1 MRFSKNTSTILS
13 TISIVIAIV
22 TVALSIYTTRVLKQ
36 RIRYLTVQNAGAGDK
51 LSAVL
56 RVLKNSY
63 VDTLNMDTLSE
74 KFIPKVLEELDPH
87 SVYIPKQEFTKVS
100 EQIDG
105 EFDGIGITFNML
117 TDTVVVMSVIPG
129 GPSAQAGL
137 MQGDKIVSING
148 ENVAGV
154 NADQEGMVDK
164 LRGKRGTTVE
174 LGIERP
180 HLDQPLK
187 ITVTRGVIPITSVD
201 CAFRL
206 EGDIA
211 YIKLSQFSKNAHSE
225 FLKAWLKLSEESA
238 APIKHLIFDLRG
250 NMGGRLD
257 QAIYIANEFFGEE
270 KLIVYTEGAHFKK
283 AEQFSNGRGRLKDVN
298 VKLLINEHSASASEI
313 VAGALQDNDRCT
325 IIGRRSFG
333 KGLVQQQMPFRDG
346 SALRITVA
354 RYYTPLGR
362 SIQKPYDKGVEE
374 YNKELYNRFMH
385 SEMLSADSIHFDDTT
400 KYITAKGKVLYGG
413 GGIMP
418 DIFVPADTLS
428 GVSTKLIY
436 YTNALLRFSVKY
448 SAQYRDQ
455 LNELKTFEQ
464 LDKYFDKNDG
474 IIEQK
479 FWEFVAKTIPQIKP
493 TAKEK
498 RDNRE
503 FLKYELRAII
513 GRTTPLDENAF
524 MYLYRPVDK
533 PFMKAVESIRTDAE
547 NLGSN

>member
-1 MRFSKNTSTILS
+1 
-13 TISIVIAIV
+13 
-22 TVALSIYTTRVLKQ
+22 
-36 RIRYLTVQNAGAGDK
+36 
-51 LSAVL
+51 
-56 RVLKNSY
+56 
-63 VDTLNMDTLSE
+63 
-74 KFIPKVLEELDPH
+74 
-87 SVYIPKQEFTKVS
+87 
-100 EQIDG
+100 
-105 EFDGIGITFNML
+105 
-117 TDTVVVMSVIPG
+117 
-129 GPSAQAGL
+129 
-137 MQGDKIVSING
+137 
-148 ENVAGV
+148 
-154 NADQEGMVDK
+154 
-164 LRGKRGTTVE
+164 
-174 LGIERP
+174 
-180 HLDQPLK
+180 
-187 ITVTRGVIPITSVD
+187 
-201 CAFRL
+201 
-206 EGDIA
+206 
-211 YIKLSQFSKNAHSE
+211 
-225 FLKAWLKLSEESA
+225 
-238 APIKHLIFDLRG
+238 
-250 NMGGRLD
+250 
-257 QAIYIANEFFGEE
+257 
-270 KLIVYTEGAHFKK
+270 
-283 AEQFSNGRGRLKDVN
+283 
-298 VKLLINEHSASASEI
+298 
-313 VAGALQDNDRCT
+313 
-325 IIGRRSFG
+325 
-333 KGLVQQQMPFRDG
+333 
-346 SALRITVA
+346 
-354 RYYTPLGR
+354 
-362 SIQKPYDKGVEE
+362 
-374 YNKELYNRFMH
+374 MH

-533 PFMKAVESIRTDAE
+533 SFMKAVESIRTDAE